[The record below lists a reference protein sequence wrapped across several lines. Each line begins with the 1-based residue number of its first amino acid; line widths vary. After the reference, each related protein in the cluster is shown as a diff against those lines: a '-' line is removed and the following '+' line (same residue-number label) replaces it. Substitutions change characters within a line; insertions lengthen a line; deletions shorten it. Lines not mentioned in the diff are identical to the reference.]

1 MVSIGGLYHR
11 RTLGL
16 GKHAASAVTPERRRH
31 IVPLIDGGGPPPPPP
46 GLFRGSAS
54 PGRGSLMSG
63 GRAVN
68 GTFAPLLLW
77 SSATLSMKVRR
88 REGRRL

>member
-1 MVSIGGLYHR
+1 MASIGRLYHR

-31 IVPLIDGGGPPPPPP
+31 IVPLIDGGAPPP
-46 GLFRGSAS
+46 GGLHRGPAS
-54 PGRGSLMSG
+54 PGWGSLMSG

-68 GTFAPLLLW
+68 GTLAPLLLW
-77 SSATLSMKVRR
+77 SSGTLGMKVRR